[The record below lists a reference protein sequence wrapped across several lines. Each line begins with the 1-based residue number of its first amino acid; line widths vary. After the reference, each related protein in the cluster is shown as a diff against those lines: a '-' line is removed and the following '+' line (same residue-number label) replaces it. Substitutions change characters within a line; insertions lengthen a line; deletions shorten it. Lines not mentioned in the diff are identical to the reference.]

1 MHHKKLLCTLISAA
15 FAGVTPALASASE
28 SPVNHRYSNAAD
40 ASLTTLE
47 NGAKVSQD
55 TLEYWQLPSD
65 SPQRAS
71 YDKLKLTEV
80 ANKVWTIGSE
90 SIVNSHAI
98 EGPEGLIIY
107 DTGDNMKDA
116 RHFYEKIRSVSDAPI
131 KAVIYSHEHYV
142 YGARY
147 FVEQEA
153 DRGNNDIKI
162 IGHPNTNES
171 IAKGGVTAFHPEV
184 SSTLLARSMEQFN
197 LYLPEEGPDAEF
209 KNTIIPG
216 FDGFVPVN
224 TTVEHG
230 ERMTVAGLD
239 LVFYT
244 QGISTDTNYQVLVHV
259 PEKDLVMNNVVWG
272 WFPNIYS
279 VRGGNYRNP
288 QHWVGAIEF
297 IENLEP
303 KILLSS
309 HSTSLADPELI
320 DQRLQ
325 DYKDGLS
332 FVLDQTLKGILLGME
347 PDELSYFVQLPEH
360 LKNSPVLVENY
371 GEISTMPPRIFAAV
385 FGSFDGDAAFLI
397 KLHPDTEA
405 QNMIA
410 AMGGEQ
416 STFDKARTAY
426 EEGDYLWS
434 CQLASYLVR
443 AIASQQNRQLKADC
457 LRAMGYRTLSTNS
470 RSWYLSQARDLEG
483 KTHIAATTPAAP
495 QAIVGSPG
503 LFVDYYRVRINPE
516 RSSDT
521 KALLALKIGDKTY
534 GLNIRRGVAHFRS
547 PEQMVDA
554 SPDATL
560 SMTPDTW
567 ALLFNNLA
575 APATLAKQGK
585 LSVDGKGLELF
596 GLFDPIYD
604 WQNDP
609 SLKTV
614 TEIFS
619 KAND

>member
-1 MHHKKLLCTLISAA
+1 MLNKNLTGILMGAA
-15 FAGVTPALASASE
+15 LTAGLPTQSVASE
-28 SPVNHRYSNAAD
+28 LTKNARYNDAAD
-40 ASLTTLE
+40 APLATLN
-47 NGAKVSQD
+47 NGAKVGQD

-71 YDKLKLTEV
+71 YDELELIEV
-80 ANKVWTIGSE
+80 ADKVWTVGSE

-98 EGPEGLIIY
+98 EGPEGLIVY

-116 RHFYEKIRSVSDAPI
+116 RHFYEKFRSVSNAPI
-131 KAVIYSHEHYV
+131 KAIIYSHEHYV

-153 DRGNNDIKI
+153 KRGNTDIKI

-197 LYLPEEGPDAEF
+197 LYLPDEGPDAAF

-239 LVFYT
+239 LVFYSK
-244 QGISTDTNYQVLVHV
+244 GIATDTNYQVLVHV

-288 QHWVGAIEF
+288 QHWEGAIEF
-297 IENLEP
+297 IESLEP
-303 KILLSS
+303 EILLSS
-309 HSTSLADPELI
+309 HSTSLANPELI
-320 DQRLQ
+320 AQRLQ
-325 DYKDGLS
+325 NYKDGLS
-332 FVLDQTLKGILLGME
+332 FVLDQTLKGILLGLE

-360 LKNSPVLVENY
+360 LKNAPVLVENY
-371 GEISTMPPRIFAAV
+371 GEIATMPPRIFAAI
-385 FGSFDGDAAFLI
+385 FGSFDGDAAFLN

-405 QNMIA
+405 QRMLS

-416 STFDKARTAY
+416 ATYDKAKNAY
-426 EEGDYLWS
+426 NQGDYLWS

-443 AIASQQNRQLKADC
+443 AKATQQNRQLKADC
-457 LRAMGYRTLSTNS
+457 LRAMGQRALSTNS

-483 KTHIAATTPAAP
+483 KTHVADTTPAAP
-495 QAIVGSPG
+495 QAIAGSPG
-503 LFVDYYRVRINPE
+503 LYVDYYRVRINPN

-521 KALLALKIGDKTY
+521 EALLALKIGDQTF
-534 GLNIRRGVAHFRS
+534 GLDIRRGVANYRS
-547 PEQMVDA
+547 PEKMADA

-560 SMTPDTW
+560 TMAPETW

-575 APATLAKQGK
+575 APATLAEQGK
-585 LSVDGKGLELF
+585 LSVAGDGLELL